1 MIISIKG
8 KNKMQINQEYLS
20 KRQLS
25 KLLGVSYSTIQRKF
39 KNFSKV
45 KLGDAK
51 NSRVLFPRPA
61 IDQFIE
67 REFKDKSLLQ
77 TDS

>member
-1 MIISIKG
+1 ML
-8 KNKMQINQEYLS
+8 NQEYLNR
-20 KRQLS
+20 RQL
-25 KLLGVSYSTIQRKF
+25 KDLFGVSYSTIHRKF

-45 KLGDAK
+45 KLGEAK

-67 REFKDKSLLQ
+67 REFKDKNS
-77 TDS
+77 DSVSS